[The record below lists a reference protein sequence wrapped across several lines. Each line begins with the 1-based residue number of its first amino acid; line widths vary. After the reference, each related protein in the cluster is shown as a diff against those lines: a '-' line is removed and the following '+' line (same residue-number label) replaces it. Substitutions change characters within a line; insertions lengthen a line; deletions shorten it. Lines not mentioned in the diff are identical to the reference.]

1 MFMDPNVIAVL
12 VLILPVAFL
21 VLFLHFCKILNTPVP
36 DFPAEYHGK
45 VPVQYPHYFKWGC

>member
-1 MFMDPNVIAVL
+1 MDPDVIAL
-12 VLILPVAFL
+12 LILMLPVVFL
-21 VLFLHFCKILNTPVP
+21 ALFLTMCKILNADPVP